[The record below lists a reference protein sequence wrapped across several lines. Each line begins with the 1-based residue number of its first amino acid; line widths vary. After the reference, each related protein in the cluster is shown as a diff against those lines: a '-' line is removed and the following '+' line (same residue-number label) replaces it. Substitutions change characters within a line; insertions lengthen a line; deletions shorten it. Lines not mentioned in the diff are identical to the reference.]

1 MQEMQAAQ
9 HAKEK
14 EAASLELEREK
25 RWLVKQQR
33 QLAERDSARE
43 TQSTRLGSRVQAQDT
58 RYARGGG
65 YVCVRARVRVY
76 VCVRMNASFVRVWGA
91 EGLTAAVP
99 LLRAPAAFTCLLD
112 IAAGGGSC
120 RVQIPRI
127 CWASSLG
134 CVSDS
139 RKAR

>member
-65 YVCVRARVRVY
+65 GGICVCACTRAC
-76 VCVRMNASFVRVWGA
+76 VC
-91 EGLTAAVP
+91 
-99 LLRAPAAFTCLLD
+99 LRAYERVVCARLGRRGVDSSRASSAC
-112 IAAGGGSC
+112 SC
-120 RVQIPRI
+120 RFH
-127 CWASSLG
+127 
-134 CVSDS
+134 VS
-139 RKAR
+139 A